1 MPNSLLQVFEYE
13 KLRFTENPIFTETHF
28 NALVAFNEKNKNKYY
43 QVIHNGVQFGSC
55 VGVIQV
61 GGLTI
66 EILPKADKSNLN
78 SESHKK
84 LWQSVLL
91 NMLRVC
97 KHIQVDNISETHLKK
112 RYNSILDIYYELFLS
127 ELEELLHRGLI
138 KKYQRIQ
145 SNQNAL
151 KGKFVFNK
159 NIQHNLVH
167 KERFYCEHQVYD
179 RDHLIHQILF
189 KSLSI
194 LKDIAPVYLSDRIQR
209 LDFIFNGFKTIQVSK
224 SIFEN
229 LSLDRKSVAYLKALD
244 IAKMIILNY
253 SPSIQAGKDNMLTLL
268 FDMNILWEEFIYRI
282 LRQYAGKEFE
292 IYGQDSKAFW
302 QSKRIKPDIVIKHQ
316 SGTYI
321 IDTKWK
327 IIEENKPSD
336 DDLKQMFAYNL
347 YWQSEKSLLLYPRTY
362 QSDSDFGDYHFKTL
376 SSNQCKLGFIDL
388 VDGNH
393 KIDNHIIARQ
403 VLDKLFNN

>member
-1 MPNSLLQVFEYE
+1 MPSPLLQVFEYE
-13 KLRFTENPIFTETHF
+13 KLRFSENPIFTKTHF
-28 NALVAFNEKNKNKYY
+28 DALVAFNEKNKNKYY
-43 QVIHNGVQFGSC
+43 QVIHNGVQFGSY

-66 EILPKADKSNLN
+66 EILPKADKSHSN
-78 SESHKK
+78 SESQKK

-97 KHIQVDNISETHLKK
+97 KHIQVDNISETQLKK
-112 RYNSILDIYYELFLS
+112 RYNSILDIYYEMFLA
-127 ELEELLHRGLI
+127 ELEELVHSGLI

-151 KGKFVFNK
+151 KGKLVFSK
-159 NIQHNLVH
+159 NIQQNVVH

-209 LDFIFNGFKTIQVSK
+209 LDYIFNGFKSIQVSK
-224 SIFEN
+224 SSFEKI
-229 LSLDRKSVAYLKALD
+229 SLDRKSIAYHKALD

-253 SPSIQAGKDNMLTLL
+253 SPSIQAGRDNMLTLL
-268 FDMNILWEEFIYRI
+268 FDMNTLWEEFIYRV
-282 LRQYAGKEFE
+282 LSKYAGSEFDV
-292 IYGQDSKAFW
+292 YGQDSKAFW
-302 QSKRIKPDIVIKHQ
+302 QRKRIKPDIVIKY
-316 SGTYI
+316 SSETYI

-336 DDLKQMFAYNL
+336 DDLKQMFTYNL
-347 YWQSEKSLLLYPRTY
+347 YWESEKSMLLYPRTNQY
-362 QSDSDFGDYHFKTL
+362 DSDFGDYHFKAL
-376 SSNQCKLGFIDL
+376 STNQCKLGFIDL
-388 VDGNH
+388 VDGDK
-393 KIDNHIIARQ
+393 KIDNQFIAQQ
-403 VLDKLFNN
+403 VLDKFF